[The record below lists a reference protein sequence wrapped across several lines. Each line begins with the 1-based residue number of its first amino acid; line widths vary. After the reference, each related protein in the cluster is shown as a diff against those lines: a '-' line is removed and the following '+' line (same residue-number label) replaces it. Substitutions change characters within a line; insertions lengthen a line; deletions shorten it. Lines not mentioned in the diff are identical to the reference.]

1 MNVEIRESR
10 PEDSAAIMALYP
22 KAFPDEELRPVVRA
36 LLDGDATV
44 ISLVGVVEDAIVGHV
59 IFTLCGIDDS
69 ENTAA
74 LLGPLGVDP
83 ALQKR
88 GVGSALVQ
96 HGFRLLEMKGVAH
109 VYVLGDPA
117 YYKRFGFAPEAD
129 IAPPY
134 PMPPEWREAW
144 QSFPL
149 ARESATPR
157 GTLTVPAPWRD
168 PALWGP

>member
-1 MNVEIRESR
+1 MKVGIRQST
-10 PEDSAAIMALYP
+10 PEDAAAIMALYP
-22 KAFPDEELRPVVRA
+22 KAFPDEELRPVARA

-44 ISLVGVVEDAIVGHV
+44 ISLVAVVEDAIAGHV

-83 ALQKR
+83 AYQKR
-88 GVGSALVQ
+88 GVGGALVQ
-96 HGFRLLEMKGVAH
+96 HGFRLLEAKGVAH
-109 VYVLGDPA
+109 VCVLGDPA
-117 YYKRFGFAPEAD
+117 YYGRFGFAPEAD
-129 IAPPY
+129 MAPPY

-144 QSFPL
+144 QSIRL
-149 ARESATPR
+149 GNAGATPR
-157 GTLTVPAPWRD
+157 GKLAVPTPWRD